1 MKRIY
6 FDHSGTTPVDKSVI
20 KEMADTLDL
29 LWGNASSV
37 HSFGR
42 EARAKLEDSREIS
55 AKFLGCKADEIYFTS
70 GGTEADNLAVLG
82 LAERLKDKKNHLITS
97 AIEHHAV
104 LDTAEYL
111 QENGWKVTFLKVDSY
126 GLVDPDD
133 VKKAITPGTFL
144 VSIHHVNNEIGTVE
158 PIEEIGAVC
167 REAGVL
173 FHTDAVQS
181 FGKLLLNAEQ
191 MNVDLLSLSGHKIYG
206 PKGVGALYMRRGIKI
221 APRTHGGGQEHRI
234 RTGTENLPAI
244 AGLAKAVEI
253 CQQEMDDEAVRVA
266 SLREQ
271 LHQGL
276 KERISDFRL
285 NGHPEKRLPGLLNL
299 SFPGLE
305 GESLLLSLD
314 LEGIAVSSGSA
325 CSSGSLDPSHVLL
338 AIGLDRET
346 AQSTIRFS
354 LGRSN
359 NTDDIERTIEVVP
372 PIVNRLRAMA
382 PQWAK

>member
-20 KEMADTLDL
+20 KEMADTLEM

-42 EARAKLEDSREIS
+42 EARAKLEDSREII
-55 AKFLGCKADEIYFTS
+55 AKFLRCKPDEIYFTS
-70 GGTEADNLAVLG
+70 GGTEADNLALLG
-82 LAERLKDKKNHLITS
+82 LAEKSRDKKNHLITS

-111 QENGWKVTFLKVDSY
+111 HENGRKVTFLNVDLH

-133 VKKAITPGTFL
+133 VKNAITSDTFL

-158 PIEEIGAVC
+158 PIQEIGAVC

-181 FGKLLLNAEQ
+181 FGKLPLDVEQ
-191 MNVDLLSLSGHKIYG
+191 MNIDLLSLSGHKIYG

-221 APRTHGGGQEHRI
+221 APRSHGGGQEQRI

-244 AGLAKAVEI
+244 AGLAKAVQI
-253 CQQEMDDEAVRVA
+253 CQEEMQNEAVRIA
-266 SLREQ
+266 ALRDQ

-305 GESLLLSLD
+305 GESLLLSMD

-359 NTDDIERTIEVVP
+359 DSEDIERTIEVVP

>member
-6 FDHSGTTPVDKSVI
+6 YDHSGTTPVDESVTAVVA
-20 KEMADTLDL
+20 ETLQA

-42 EARAKLEDSREIS
+42 EAKAKLEESREVVANS
-55 AKFLGCKADEIYFTS
+55 LGANPDEIIFTS
-70 GGTEADNLAVLG
+70 GGTEADNLALLG
-82 LAERLKDKKNHLITS
+82 LAEFFQDKKRHLITS

-104 LDTAEYL
+104 LDVAEYL
-111 QENGWKVTFLKVDSY
+111 RDNGWQVTFLGVDSH

-133 VKKAITPGTFL
+133 VSKAITPETFL
-144 VSIHHVNNEIGTVE
+144 VSVHHVNNELGTIE
-158 PIEEIGAVC
+158 PVKEIGAIC
-167 REAGVL
+167 REMGVL

-181 FGKLLLNAEQ
+181 FGKIPVNVDDLNI
-191 MNVDLLSLSGHKIYG
+191 DLLSLSSHKIYG
-206 PKGVGALYMRRGIKI
+206 PKGVGALYIRRGVKIK
-221 APRTHGGGQEHRI
+221 PRAHGGGQESSI

-244 AGLAKAVEI
+244 VGLAKAVQI
-253 CQQEMDDEAVRVA
+253 CEAEMDDEAIR
-266 SLREQ
+266 LTGYRDR

-276 KERISDFRL
+276 AERIGDVHL

-305 GESLLLSLD
+305 GESLLLAMD

-325 CSSGSLDPSHVLL
+325 CSAGSLDPSHVLL
-338 AIGLDRET
+338 GIGLDREV

-354 LGRSN
+354 LGRAN
-359 NTDDIERTIEVVP
+359 DAEDIERTIDIVP
-372 PIVNRLRAMA
+372 PIVERLRAMA
-382 PQWAK
+382 PEWTQ

>member
-6 FDHSGTTPVDKSVI
+6 YDHSGTTPVDESVTAVVA
-20 KEMADTLDL
+20 EMLQV

-42 EARAKLEDSREIS
+42 EAKAKLEESREVVANS
-55 AKFLGCKADEIYFTS
+55 LGANPDEIIFTS
-70 GGTEADNLAVLG
+70 GGTEADNLALLG
-82 LAERLKDKKNHLITS
+82 LAEFFQDNKRHLITS

-104 LDTAEYL
+104 LDVAEYL
-111 QENGWKVTFLKVDSY
+111 RDNGWKVTFLNVDSY

-133 VKKAITPGTFL
+133 VKKAITPETFL
-144 VSIHHVNNEIGTVE
+144 VSVHHVNNELGTIE
-158 PIEEIGAVC
+158 PAKEIGAIC
-167 REAGVL
+167 REMGVL

-181 FGKLLLNAEQ
+181 FGKIPVNIDDLNI
-191 MNVDLLSLSGHKIYG
+191 DLLSLSSHKIYG
-206 PKGVGALYMRRGIKI
+206 PKGVGALYIRRGVKIK
-221 APRTHGGGQEHRI
+221 PRAYGGGQESRI

-244 AGLAKAVEI
+244 AGLAKAVQI
-253 CQQEMDDEAVRVA
+253 CEAEMNDEAIR
-266 SLREQ
+266 LTGYRDR

-276 KERISDFRL
+276 AERINDIRL

-305 GESLLLSLD
+305 GESLLLAMD

-325 CSSGSLDPSHVLL
+325 CSAGSLDPSHVLL
-338 AIGLDRET
+338 GIGLDREV

-354 LGRSN
+354 LGRAN
-359 NTDDIERTIEVVP
+359 DAEDIERTIDIVP
-372 PIVNRLRAMA
+372 PIVERLRAMA
-382 PQWAK
+382 PEWTQ